1 MASFTEREVQHHRPE
16 REGEAPAGAVSS
28 VAPGWTAA
36 IIVFVV
42 VLAVIGRFLA
52 HGMDRNRIRAYAQG
66 NGWELLDCRWRLFG
80 PGWIGNRYARFY
92 DIRYRDAEG
101 RTHAACAKTSALA
114 GVYLTD
120 DRIEA

>member
-16 REGEAPAGAVSS
+16 REGEAPGGAASPIGSS
-28 VAPGWTAA
+28 WTAV
-36 IIVFVV
+36 IIVAAV

-52 HGMDRNRIRAYAQG
+52 HGMDRNRILAYAQG

-80 PGWIGNRYARFY
+80 HGWLGNRYARFY

-114 GVYLTD
+114 GVYLTN
-120 DRIEA
+120 DRVEA